1 MATESVVF
9 AGFGGQGVLFAG
21 LVLAHAAMRVGREVA
36 WMPSYG
42 PEMRGGTASCTV
54 IVADEE
60 IGSPIVSHP
69 SAVVVLN
76 EPSLVKWMPRVQPGG
91 VLVVNRSLATSPVTR
106 ADLTVVEI
114 PATEAA
120 RALGDERTANV
131 VALGALL
138 RMRPLLPTAAVEAAI
153 AEVLGPGKQAFL
165 APNVSA
171 LRRGAVLALSSRAP
185 VPLAAA

>member
-21 LVLAHAAMRVGREVA
+21 LVLAHAAMRVEREVA
-36 WMPSYG
+36 WLPSYG
-42 PEMRGGTASCTV
+42 PEMRGGTAGCTV

-76 EPSLVKWMPRVQPGG
+76 EPSLAKWLPRVQRGG
-91 VLVVNRSLATSPVTR
+91 VLVVNRSLATSPVNR

-120 RALGDERTANV
+120 MDLGDVRTANV
-131 VALGALL
+131 VSLGALL
-138 RMRPLLPTAAVEAAI
+138 QVMPLLPRPAVEAAI
-153 AEVLGPGKQAFL
+153 AEVLGAKKQALL
-165 APNVSA
+165 APNLVA
-171 LRRGAVLALSSRAP
+171 LGRGAALAQESRQRMP
-185 VPLAAA
+185 VGAA

>member
-36 WMPSYG
+36 WIPSYG
-42 PEMRGGTASCTV
+42 PEMRGGTAGCTV
-54 IVADEE
+54 IVSDEE

-76 EPSLVKWMPRVQPGG
+76 EPSLVKWLPRVQRGG
-91 VLVVNRSLATSPVTR
+91 ILVVNRSLAHSPATR

-114 PATEAA
+114 PVTEAA
-120 RALGDERTANV
+120 RARGDERVGNV
-131 VALGALL
+131 LALGALL
-138 RMRPLLPTAAVEAAI
+138 RMLPLVPVDAAEAAI
-153 AEVLGPGKQAFL
+153 AETLG
-165 APNVSA
+165 
-171 LRRGAVLALSSRAP
+171 
-185 VPLAAA
+185 